1 MGHGP
6 ELAERVVDEGD
17 GRALGWRNGPTAA
30 EEVDLEVGIDAAAQ
44 VERQMPVQQG
54 GGRARPDGRALLRQG
69 FGPSGIGTQAGGA
82 ADGGILV
89 GDLAIQD
96 DLSGRVIADVF
107 IGQQRHQTL
116 LQGSETTFDF
126 AFGLRARGDQMG
138 HAQGGEGALELGTG
152 IAVIGHGIMAKE
164 AQAVGIHD
172 QRQGVLEKEPAKML
186 EVIPSGVGG
195 DEDRAQEL
203 AGMIIHGQQQGLFV
217 GGRPPLVEGGVV
229 LPKFAQPGAFPAATG
244 FGAWGWL
251 ADEVGEMGA
260 DKGGDRLPM
269 AFETEAAGQ
278 LIGYELKV
286 GRGLQRDK
294 LFEELAG
301 CRWPSGPVAA
311 TGEPRAERRSVL

>member
-1 MGHGP
+1 M
-6 ELAERVVDEGD
+6 VDEGD
-17 GRALGWRNGPTAA
+17 GSALGWRNGPAPA

-44 VERQMPVQQG
+44 VERQVQVQQG
-54 GGRARPDGRALLRQG
+54 GGRARPDGRALLQQG

-96 DLSGRVIADVF
+96 DLSGGVIADVF
-107 IGQQRHQTL
+107 ISQERHQAR
-116 LQGSETTFDF
+116 LQGAKAAFDF

-152 IAVIGHGIMAKE
+152 IPIIGHGIMAKE
-164 AQAVGIHD
+164 AQAVGIDD
-172 QRQGVLEKEPAKML
+172 QRQGVLAKEPAKML

-203 AGMIIHGQQQGLFV
+203 AGMIIHGQQQGLFG

-244 FGAWGWL
+244 LGAWGRL

-278 LIGYELKV
+278 LIGDELKV
-286 GRGLQRDK
+286 GRFLQRDK
-294 LFEELAG
+294 ILEELAG
-301 CRWPSGPVAA
+301 FRWPSAPVAA